1 MAPEPPIRVMV
12 VDSSPVVRAGV
23 ASLLS
28 EDGDIAVIATAD
40 SSARAQDLRTELD
53 LDVVVMDLAALEID
67 ADTATAGWFERCPG
81 TKVVVLTDLIDDVL
95 VRALLAAGVSA
106 CLLLDTVSRHELV
119 GAIRGVMRGQAT
131 LSSEFLPHLVRPDH
145 QELPGTKLTAREKD
159 ILELLVEG
167 RTNGSIA
174 HDLGLATGT
183 VRIYV
188 SGILTK
194 LGTPNRTAATAFAI
208 REGLLDLTTGSRGDV
223 LASGRAS

>member
-28 EDGDIAVIATAD
+28 EDGDIAVVATAD
-40 SSARAQDLRTELD
+40 SSARAQDLHTELD
-53 LDVVVMDLAALEID
+53 LDVVVTDLAALEID

-81 TKVVVLTDLIDDVL
+81 TKVVVLTDRIDEVL